1 MEFTNIFVS
10 TLAYIRPAICI
21 KHSKSFISRLFMS
34 LHATMFFYLEIYYP
48 EIQNDINFLLDQGE
62 IALCILRMMFCRN
75 ML

>member
-1 MEFTNIFVS
+1 
-10 TLAYIRPAICI
+10 
-21 KHSKSFISRLFMS
+21 MS

-62 IALCILRMMFCRN
+62 ISLCILRMMFCRN